1 MTYDL
6 NHLRLIVQ
14 KKQKSFMTKLLIL
27 LSLVLIC
34 ASLIIFIDI
43 GEVIILSGAAIFII
57 FLLLFKL
64 FDNYAPKVL
73 FSKEIKGENLKESE
87 YEIMKR
93 DSASTQGLKYRQVG
107 SNTVGTRS
115 GAAPIVPSTRA
126 NRKAFH
132 KNMHFSGEVY
142 LKSDDGNI
150 HLLTG
155 LYGSHLEIY
164 GEGDILLK
172 PEGCKFP
179 VVLSRETDRQP
190 CPVCGEI
197 NGEEREMCSG
207 CGLKILSKG
216 EQDEHKI

>member
-1 MTYDL
+1 MTYDTV
-6 NHLRLIVQ
+6 HLESIIKKLKSSFIIRLIIL
-14 KKQKSFMTKLLIL
+14 SALAMICLLLIL
-27 LSLVLIC
+27 LSVNDETTVISGIVLFVTC
-34 ASLIIFIDI
+34 
-43 GEVIILSGAAIFII
+43 
-57 FLLLFKL
+57 LLFMKL
-64 FDNYAPKVL
+64 YDKYNPKVL
-73 FSKEIKGENLKESE
+73 FSKEIKGINIKENE

-93 DSASTQGLKYRQVG
+93 GSHKGGTLRHKQVG
-107 SNTVGTRS
+107 GH
-115 GAAPIVPSTRA
+115 GIMPYAPNSRQ

-150 HLLTG
+150 HLVTG
-155 LYGSHLEIY
+155 LYGSHIEIY

-216 EQDEHKI
+216 EQDEYKI